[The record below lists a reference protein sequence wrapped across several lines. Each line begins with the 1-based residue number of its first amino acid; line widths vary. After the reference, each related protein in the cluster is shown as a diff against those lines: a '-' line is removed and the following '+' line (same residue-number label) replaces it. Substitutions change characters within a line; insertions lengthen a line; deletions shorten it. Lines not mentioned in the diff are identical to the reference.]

1 MDIWYACSCGCIIK
15 HCYIATW
22 QHNNGITGVV
32 YIVVGLASIG
42 QQPPAIYVDIVMCAH
57 IVGAVRHF
65 KMAARKERVNPES
78 SGRVYGVSAE
88 PNP

>member
-1 MDIWYACSCGCIIK
+1 MHNQALL
-15 HCYIATW
+15 ATW
-22 QHNNGITGVV
+22 QHNNGKGNGITGVV
-32 YIVVGLASIG
+32 YTVVGLASIG